1 MALYGDRISDRVQYG
16 LNNLRTEWQRGSIS
30 TLIVLNITTKVDPA
44 SLKIK
49 YIYIFTKQIS
59 HARTIRIATS
69 L

>member
-1 MALYGDRISDRVQYG
+1 MALYGDRISDRVQFG
-16 LNNLRTEWQRGSIS
+16 LNLRTEWQRGSIS